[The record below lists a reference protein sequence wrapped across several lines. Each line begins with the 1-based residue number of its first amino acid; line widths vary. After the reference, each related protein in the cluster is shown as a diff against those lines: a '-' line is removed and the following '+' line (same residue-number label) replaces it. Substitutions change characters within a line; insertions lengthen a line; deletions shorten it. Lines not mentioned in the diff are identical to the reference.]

1 MLNKFMSNQI
11 PILLVTGFL
20 GAGKTTFINK
30 LLKDNPDKKI
40 SLILNEFGDIK
51 LESQFVKK
59 DGVGL
64 VTELSNGCLCCVAN
78 VDLPRVIRYTLDQA
92 PQTQQLII
100 EASGLSDPDPVRA
113 TLQSP
118 DLSHLIK
125 LDTTVVIVDAL
136 NFATTAPKHPLVMSQ
151 IADAD
156 LVVIAKSSTLSSD
169 DLSDFTKKIG
179 SIGTGTTTLVWEQI
193 VDSSIFFEPPIT
205 HLQKMS
211 SADHQHEHVDTY
223 IYQSKIPVNLQALL
237 EYLKNLPTDILRVK
251 GYVDVNGSRYLI
263 QKVGN
268 HLDVR
273 LGVVNTED
281 INKVVILF
289 LGSQLDQEALNAK
302 LSHLNIK

>member
-1 MLNKFMSNQI
+1 MSNQI

-51 LESQFVKK
+51 LESQFVEK

-78 VDLPRVIRYTLDQA
+78 VDLPRVIRYTLENA
-92 PQTQQLII
+92 PQTEQLII

-118 DLSHLIK
+118 ELSHLIK
-125 LDTTVVIVDAL
+125 LDTTVAIVDAL
-136 NFATTAPKHPLVMSQ
+136 NFHSTTLQHPLVMSQ

-156 LVVIAKSSTLSSD
+156 LALIVKTDSFSVT
-169 DLSDFTKKIG
+169 DLSILKKRIE
-179 SIGTGTTTLVWEQI
+179 SIGTGTKTLIWDDIDDTT
-193 VDSSIFFEPPIT
+193 IFFEPPDIIIPAT
-205 HLQKMS
+205 QSTM
-211 SADHQHEHVDTY
+211 HQHEQFDSY
-223 IYQSKIPVNLQALL
+223 IFQSKESLDL
-237 EYLKNLPTDILRVK
+237 EQLTIYLTSLSHNVLRLK
-251 GYVDVNGSRYLI
+251 GYLDIEGSRYLL

-273 LGVVNTED
+273 HGTINTKD
-281 INKVVILF
+281 IYKSVILF
-289 LGSQLDQEALNAK
+289 IGTKLDSKELSAN
-302 LSHLNIK
+302 LSHLITK